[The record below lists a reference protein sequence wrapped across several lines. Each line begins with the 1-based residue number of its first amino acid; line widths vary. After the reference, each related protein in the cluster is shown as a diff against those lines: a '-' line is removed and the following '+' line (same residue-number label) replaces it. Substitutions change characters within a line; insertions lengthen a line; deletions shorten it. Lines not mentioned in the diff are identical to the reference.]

1 MQTIDH
7 SRLQRVL
14 KGTFAVAH
22 VSSAHPWTDNRVHM
36 REAASTASR
45 HSTLLIAVASP
56 TTVPETGVTVVTIPR
71 RPRLGRILVSSAQA
85 VLLAVA
91 SGARVVHLHD
101 PELVW
106 SVPLLRALGRSVIFD
121 AHEDL
126 PDQFRNRYYLPRRF
140 HGATKLLAHAV
151 IAVASLSSHVIA
163 ATAHTGSRYPARK
176 TSIVH
181 NFPRLRTAERRLPPI
196 ATRPS
201 RATYIGAIS
210 ENRGS
215 ETMRQAVDDSDFP
228 TGWELHVAGP
238 FYPAGLVESFG
249 GAGASDRVV
258 VHGLLSPESA
268 RDLLLESRIGLVVL
282 QPTDAYRHALATK
295 MFEYLAAGIPV
306 IASDFPMWV
315 DLLDGYDC
323 ATFIPP
329 DDPKALAR
337 AIRRYADD
345 PALLER
351 QGANARRAAVE
362 VFNWTTE
369 EKTLL
374 GVYDRLGLRAG
385 ANTSSRIP

>member
-1 MQTIDH
+1 MKTIAR
-7 SRLQRVL
+7 SRLRRVL
-14 KGTFAVAH
+14 HGTFAVAH

-45 HSTLLIAVASP
+45 HATLLIAVDSP

-71 RPRLGRILVSSAQA
+71 RPRVRRVFISTAQA

-101 PELVW
+101 PELIW
-106 SVPLLRALGRSVIFD
+106 SVPVLRALGRAVIFD

-126 PDQFRNRYYLPRRF
+126 PDQFRNRHYLSPRV
-140 HGATKLLAHAV
+140 HGATRVLAHAV
-151 IAVASLSSHVIA
+151 IAVASLSNHVIA
-163 ATAHTGSRYPARK
+163 ATSHTGSRYPARK
-176 TSIVH
+176 TSVVH
-181 NFPRLRTAERRLPPI
+181 NFPRLRSAERDLPPLS
-196 ATRPS
+196 TRPL

-215 ETMRQAVDDSDFP
+215 ETMRATVDDPDFP
-228 TGWELHVAGP
+228 TGWQLHLAGP
-238 FYPAGLVESFG
+238 FYPARLASSFVGVEESG
-249 GAGASDRVV
+249 RAI

-315 DLLDGYDC
+315 DLLESLDC

-329 DDPKALAR
+329 NDPSALAR
-337 AIRRYADD
+337 AVRRYADD

-351 QGANARRAAVE
+351 QGTNARRAAVE

-374 GVYDRLGLRAG
+374 GVYDRLGLRDAG
-385 ANTSSRIP
+385 PSSRVS